1 MPIITSQIPECKN
14 WRVNIPKEVVHAFRT
29 VVQEAGAN
37 RGYVI
42 SRVGF
47 QHGAGEAAKS
57 TNIELVTFAE
67 FQSVYFPKWW
77 KKRLLDMEKDLYLQL
92 KDDAARAAYDKVG
105 CFCVRMVEAHGTAT
119 SL

>member
-1 MPIITSQIPECKN
+1 VSLTLPRGSVDVDVLAEESHDGLVYRIICECKN

-37 RGYVI
+37 RCYVI

-67 FQSVYFPKWW
+67 FRTYIFRNGGRNV
-77 KKRLLDMEKDLYLQL
+77 
-92 KDDAARAAYDKVG
+92 
-105 CFCVRMVEAHGTAT
+105 CGT
-119 SL
+119 